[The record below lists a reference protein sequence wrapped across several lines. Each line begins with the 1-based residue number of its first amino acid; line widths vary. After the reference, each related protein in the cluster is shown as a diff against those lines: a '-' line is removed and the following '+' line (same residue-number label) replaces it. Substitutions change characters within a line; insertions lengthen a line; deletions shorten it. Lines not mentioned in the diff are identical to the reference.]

1 MEIQFTW
8 KTKLFSNR
16 FEILKDDFLTG
27 ELKKEGW
34 SRKVKGELNNRK
46 IMFETKGFFKQ
57 ETNIIDLN
65 DSSVL
70 GQVKFHNWKS
80 KSAVIRRDIVYQWQF
95 DNFFRSKWSLRNGD
109 EILIKYQ
116 SHGFKGEITSYINDE
131 VLILAGFFIR
141 NFLKQKSAEIA
152 AAT

>member
-8 KTKLFSNR
+8 KTRLFSNR
-16 FEILKDDFLTG
+16 FEILKDDFLNG

-34 SRKVKGELNNRK
+34 SRKVTGELNNRK

-57 ETNIIDLN
+57 ETNIIDLI
-65 DSSVL
+65 DGSAL
-70 GQVKFHNWKS
+70 GQVKFSSWKS
-80 KSAVIRRDIVYQWQF
+80 KSAVICKNTEYQWQF
-95 DNFFRSKWSLRNGD
+95 DNFFRSKWSLSNDNGV
-109 EILIKYQ
+109 LIKYA
-116 SHGFKGEITSYINDE
+116 SHGFKGEITSNVNDE

-141 NFLKQKSAEIA
+141 NFLKQKTAEIA

>member
-8 KTKLFSNR
+8 KTRLFSNR
-16 FEILKDDFLTG
+16 FEVFSNDTLAG

-34 SRKVKGELNNRK
+34 SRKVAGELHNRK
-46 IMFETKGFFKQ
+46 IMFETKGFFRQ
-57 ETNIIDLN
+57 ETTIIDMN
-65 DSSVL
+65 DGSVL
-70 GQVKFHNWKS
+70 GQVKFHSWKS
-80 KSAVIRRDIVYQWQF
+80 KSAVICRNKEYQWQF
-95 DNFFRSKWSLRNGD
+95 DNFFRSKWSLSNENG
-109 EILIKYQ
+109 ILIKYQ
-116 SHGFKGEITSYINDE
+116 SHGFKGEITSYVDDA

>member
-8 KTKLFSNR
+8 KTRLFSNR
-16 FEILKDDFLTG
+16 FEVFSNDTPAG

-34 SRKVKGELNNRK
+34 SRKVVGELNNRK

-57 ETNIIDLN
+57 QTNIIDLI
-65 DSSVL
+65 DGSVL
-70 GQVKFHNWKS
+70 GQVKFHSWKS
-80 KSAVIRRDIVYQWQF
+80 QSSVIFRNTEYQWQF
-95 DNFFRSKWSLRNGD
+95 DNFFRSKWSLSSENGV
-109 EILIKYQ
+109 LIKYE
-116 SHGFKGEITSYINDE
+116 SHGFKGEITSYVNDE

-141 NFLKQKSAEIA
+141 NFLKQKTAEIA